1 MNPTDMVIVAI
12 GKEYENHG
20 ADQCLEHQHASRGLR
35 EEYNDRIRHGRR
47 MHSSGEQHHGNRAP
61 DSRGQTPPEITQQ
74 QQEGKAD
81 RRTDKVADNH
91 VSGLRE
97 RRLGHPE

>member
-1 MNPTDMVIVAI
+1 MREKDNNRV
-12 GKEYENHG
+12 GHG
-20 ADQCLEHQHASRGLR
+20 WRVYG
-35 EEYNDRIRHGRR
+35 
-47 MHSSGEQHHGNRAP
+47 SGEQHHGNRAP